1 MIKVLVCFAIFQIS
15 ARPTRPRP
23 EGGGGSNQGSYGFC
37 LFPLSKAAPKNIR
50 LLHPPPRL
58 NIDHIGFKKRCL
70 KFDFLPSSKHRL
82 DSNPCHP
89 MRSPTKSQPSL
100 VNLYLI
106 DQTETTKGQKAKFIA
121 TYNCLF
127 KILLRR
133 HCGHFFYFLSNVSK
147 RNLVIETPSIFARKM
162 FDFGLH
168 EKLLIRL
175 LGALHK
181 QTDLRLVTSTK
192 KTLLS
197 AVVTRNDFS

>member
-1 MIKVLVCFAIFQIS
+1 MLKVLVCFAIFQIS

-70 KFDFLPSSKHRL
+70 KFDLLPSSKHRL

-133 HCGHFFYFLSNVSK
+133 HCGHFFLLLVKCFEEEPCHWNSFNICPKNVWLWPSWKTSDSSTRSFAQANWLAVSNK
-147 RNLVIETPSIFARKM
+147 
-162 FDFGLH
+162 H
-168 EKLLIRL
+168 EENTFISC
-175 LGALHK
+175 GN
-181 QTDLRLVTSTK
+181 T
-192 KTLLS
+192 
-197 AVVTRNDFS
+197 